1 MSWSSMTKTSSSAEA
16 SRPDL
21 RSVSM
26 LVIGEGLKPDDRVI
40 VEGILQAIPGRV
52 VKPQQ
57 AEKLS
62 PSAES
67 KKSPE

>member
-1 MSWSSMTKTSSSAEA
+1 
-16 SRPDL
+16 
-21 RSVSM
+21 
-26 LVIGEGLKPDDRVI
+26 

-57 AEKLS
+57 AEKIS
-62 PSAES
+62 PPTGS